1 MSDFQIYL
9 DKTQEVGFVEQSLQT
24 LAYVKGLPG
33 AKTNEVVVFE
43 TGETGQVLSL
53 TDEYVEVLLL
63 SKTKVHVGTKVARTG
78 QQLTIAISENI

>member
-9 DKTQEVGFVEQSLQT
+9 DKIQEVGFVEQSLQT
-24 LAYVKGLPG
+24 LAYVKGLPA

-53 TDEYVEVLLL
+53 TDAYVEVLLL
-63 SKTKVHVGTKVARTG
+63 
-78 QQLTIAISENI
+78 